1 MSWSINGVEGTE
13 RKIAT
18 AYDANEVTESMGPL
32 GVVYSV
38 EIGYVAVEKGQHV
51 MIWPGTATHGHG
63 GNKFDEYVWCMT
75 LEQEQ
80 GWLPVELLEVGP
92 LPEET
97 AAIEAT
103 VPLPEE
109 TAASAA
115 TVLPSEESVAI
126 AATGPPP
133 VARQFLFEF
142 DC

>member
-1 MSWSINGVEGTE
+1 M
-13 RKIAT
+13 
-18 AYDANEVTESMGPL
+18 
-32 GVVYSV
+32 
-38 EIGYVAVEKGQHV
+38 
-51 MIWPGTATHGHG
+51 
-63 GNKFDEYVWCMT
+63 
-75 LEQEQ
+75 
-80 GWLPVELLEVGP
+80 PVELLEVGP